1 MRRMRDKAGAVHA
14 GSHIKEIIMNRRLIT
29 AGLASLAVLATPL
42 IASGAMAKPAKAD
55 SHHVKKEKVAK
66 KTSAAPATSS
76 TATPATPA
84 KK

>member
-1 MRRMRDKAGAVHA
+1 
-14 GSHIKEIIMNRRLIT
+14 MNRRLIT

-55 SHHVKKEKVAK
+55 THHVKKEKVAK
-66 KTSAAPATSS
+66 KTSASPAASTS
-76 TATPATPA
+76 TAATPA